1 MNIHL
6 TDKDIAQM
14 PEPGGTWFINWLPEH
29 LKPKS
34 LDFEHSNEIEGGIAN
49 FHIKL
54 TQLLDAGITKRGMS
68 VRVKL
73 KRDLAKKIGREYIN
87 SLQISVKGT
96 IVYDSQE
103 FDKPRPLAGKINGSS
118 CNGWEYI
125 EVKKDGSWV
134 RLEELRQ
141 IWRKTND

>member
-14 PEPGGTWFINWLPEH
+14 PESGRTWFLNWLPEH

-34 LDFEHSNEIEGGIAN
+34 LEFEKPNESEEEIAN
-49 FHIKL
+49 FHVRL

-73 KRDLAKKIGREYIN
+73 KRELAKKLGREYIN
-87 SLQISVKGT
+87 SLEISVKGT
-96 IVYDSQE
+96 IVYDGQE
-103 FDKPRPLAGKINGSS
+103 FNKPSPLARKINGSS

-125 EVKKDGSWV
+125 EVKKDGCWV
-134 RLEELRQ
+134 RLEELRA

>member
-14 PEPGGTWFINWLPEH
+14 PEPLHTSFVNWLPEH

-34 LDFEHSNEIEGGIAN
+34 LDFEQFNEIQEDIAN
-49 FHIKL
+49 FHVKL

-73 KRDLAKKIGREYIN
+73 KRDLTKKLGREYIN
-87 SLQISVKGT
+87 NLEISPTGT
-96 IVYDSQE
+96 IVHDGQE
-103 FDKPRPLAGKINGSS
+103 FDKPSPLAGKINSSS

-125 EVKKDGSWV
+125 EIKKDGCWV
-134 RLEELRQ
+134 RLEELRA